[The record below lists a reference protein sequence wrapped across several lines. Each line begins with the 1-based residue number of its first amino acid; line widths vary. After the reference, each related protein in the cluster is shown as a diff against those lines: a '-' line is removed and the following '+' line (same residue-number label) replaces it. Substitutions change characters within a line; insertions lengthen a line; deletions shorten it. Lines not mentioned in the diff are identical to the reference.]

1 MEKITA
7 TACLL
12 LIISFFLVIFPEV
25 NVNATTN
32 TLVVPLDY
40 SNIQDAINNAADGDI
55 IKVKEGVYYGK
66 IEINKELTIIGEN
79 KYTTIIDGNE
89 QGPVILITKNK
100 VTVKDL
106 TIRNGMDSFF
116 KYYSYAHAGIHLLHV
131 NHCEITNNILDN
143 NGFGIWL
150 FGSSDNKITSNK
162 LVNNR
167 ESILVQGESNNNVI
181 SNNKISNSNMG
192 IKIDKYSD
200 HNTIEDNKIQTST
213 HQSSDR
219 SDTGILLRRSSENI
233 VVDNTI
239 KNSVYGVWIDG
250 ASNNIVKQNV
260 IENIADSGITITR
273 YVNYDPNTGFTLRIT
288 SNNNEIYH
296 NVFVNSFQVTISS
309 EQNTVWDNG
318 VQGNH
323 WSNYNGTD
331 ADGDGIGDTP
341 YIINSNNQDNHPIVE
356 AVVIPEFPSLELL
369 VVLIALSSVFA
380 LFYQKRL
387 TYNKRKRV

>member
-12 LIISFFLVIFPEV
+12 LIISFFLVVFPEV

-32 TLVVPLDY
+32 TTVVPLDY
-40 SNIQDAINNAADGDI
+40 SNIQDAINNAANGDT

-66 IEINKELTIIGEN
+66 IEVNKELTIIGEN
-79 KYTTIIDGNE
+79 KHTTIIDGNE
-89 QGPVILITKNK
+89 QGPVILITQNK

-116 KYYSYAHAGIHLLHV
+116 NYFFKAHTGIHLLHV
-131 NHCEITNNILDN
+131 NHCEVSNNILDN
-143 NGFGIWL
+143 NGFGVWL
-150 FGSSDNKITSNK
+150 FGSSDNKISHNE

-167 ESILVQGESNNNVI
+167 ESMLVQSESHNNII
-181 SNNKISNSNMG
+181 SNNKITSSNMG
-192 IKIDKYSD
+192 IKVDKYSD
-200 HNTIEDNKIQTST
+200 HNTIQDNKIQTSR
-213 HQSSDR
+213 QQNSDG

-239 KNSVYGVWIDG
+239 KNSAYGIWIDG

-260 IENIADSGITITR
+260 IENCGESGITITR
-273 YVNYDPNTGFTLRIT
+273 YVSYDPNTRFTLRIT
-288 SNNNEIYH
+288 SNNNQIYH
-296 NVFVNSFQVTISS
+296 NVFVNSFQVAIYS

-331 ADGDGIGDTP
+331 TDGDGIGDTP
-341 YIINSNNQDNHPIVE
+341 YIINANNQDNHPIIE
-356 AVVIPEFPSLELL
+356 AAVIPEFPSLAVL
-369 VVLIALSSVFA
+369 VALIALCAVLA
-380 LFYQKRL
+380 LFYQKLL
-387 TYNKRKRV
+387 TVNTR